1 MSKETEGK
9 SKAEM
14 DFQKMTVLVAGLAR
28 SGVAAARLCTQKGA
42 TVLVHDMKK
51 RDALKEDTL
60 SPLEGLEIR
69 YLLGEAP
76 REEILRQLDCMV
88 LSPGIPTDLP
98 YIQRARELGV
108 PVWSEVELGYRFCAS
123 PIIGITGTNGK
134 TTTTALTGQILKAWK
149 PGSQV
154 AGNIG
159 IAFTE
164 IVETTGPDDV
174 VVMELSS
181 FQLEIIDQF
190 HPHISAILN
199 ITPDHLNRHKTL
211 EAYIAAKQNIVR
223 NQGADDFCILN
234 WDDPCLVHMGEEIRA
249 KAGGPRVI
257 YFSRKTPIPGGVYV
271 RGDEFISAIDGD
283 AIPICRVEEMKI
295 FGVHNEENALAAI
308 ACSLCAGVPAAVIRQ
323 ELMRFPGVE
332 HRIEF
337 VGCIDGVSYYND
349 SKATNPDAAIKG
361 LCAMKTPTVLI
372 GGGMDK
378 AISFDP
384 WTALFPG
391 RVKKL
396 ILLGETKDM
405 IFQSAVRAGYPADDI
420 LRVNTLEEAV
430 HSAADLAETGDS
442 VLLSPACASWDMFES
457 YEQRGDLFREI
468 VTCLD
473 KANH

>member
-1 MSKETEGK
+1 MSKETGGRL
-9 SKAEM
+9 KAEM
-14 DFQKMTVLVAGLAR
+14 DFQNKTVLVAGLAR
-28 SGVAAARLCTQKGA
+28 SGVAAARLCAQKGA
-42 TVLVHDMKK
+42 AVLVHDMKK
-51 RDALKEDTL
+51 QEELKEDTL
-60 SPLEGLEIR
+60 SPLEGLEIQ

-76 REEILRQLDCMV
+76 GEEILRRLDCMV

-108 PVWSEVELGYRFCAS
+108 PVWSEVELGYRLCSS
-123 PIIGITGTNGK
+123 PILGITGTNGK
-134 TTTTALTGQILKAWK
+134 TTTTALTGQIVKAWK
-149 PGSQV
+149 PGSLV

-164 IVETTGPDDV
+164 IVEKTGPDDI

-181 FQLEIIDQF
+181 FQLETIDQF

-211 EAYIAAKQNIVR
+211 EAYIAAKQNIIR
-223 NQGADDFCILN
+223 NQGVGDFCILN
-234 WDDPCLVHMGEEIRA
+234 WDDPCLQHMGDGI
-249 KAGGPRVI
+249 KGPRVI
-257 YFSRKTPIPGGVYV
+257 YFSRKAAIPGGVDV
-271 RGDEFISAIDGD
+271 RGEEFVSALEGD
-283 AIPICRVEEMKI
+283 VIPICRIDEMKI
-295 FGVHNEENALAAI
+295 FGAHNEENALAAI
-308 ACSLCAGVPAAVIRQ
+308 ACALCAGVPASIIRE

-384 WTALFPG
+384 WTALFSG

-396 ILLGETKDM
+396 ILLGETREQ
-405 IFQSAVRAGYPADDI
+405 IFQSAVSAGYPAEDI

-430 HSAADLAETGDS
+430 RSAADLAEAGDS

-457 YEQRGDLFREI
+457 YEQRGDLFREM